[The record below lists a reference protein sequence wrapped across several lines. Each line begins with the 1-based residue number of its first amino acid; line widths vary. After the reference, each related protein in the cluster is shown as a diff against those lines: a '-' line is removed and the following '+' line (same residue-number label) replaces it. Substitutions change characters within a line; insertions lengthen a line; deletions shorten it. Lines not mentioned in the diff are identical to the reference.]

1 MRVTFDTSIFI
12 SRKKIVYPTLL
23 SVVVI
28 QEIMAGAIDSA
39 EIRDWMATAKKYD
52 KDGLLLVPTAEDWV
66 QAGKVLNS
74 LLRGLKSKARGKARG
89 KTPKLSHLQKQNL
102 IRDVLIARTVKRVG
116 AALVTDN
123 LDDFR
128 AISTYCRVRLIS
140 GKEYFS

>member
-1 MRVTFDTSIFI
+1 MHVTFDTSIFI
-12 SRKKIVYPTLL
+12 GRRKIVYPSLL

-52 KDGLLLVPTAEDWV
+52 KDGLLLVPTAEDWL
-66 QAGKVLNS
+66 QAGKILNS
-74 LLRGLKSKARGKARG
+74 LLRGLKSKARGKERG
-89 KTPKLSHLQKQNL
+89 KTPKLTHLQKQNL

-128 AISTYCRVRLIS
+128 AISTYCSVRLIS
-140 GKEYFS
+140 GKEYFF